1 MERESEQIH
10 PNASEFEDYI
20 ENYANI
26 NGIQIYYEYKNVHPE
41 KKNNNNK
48 SAVLLVHG
56 WTANRFRLHPL
67 YLHFMEFGTP
77 VFRLDLR
84 GHGWSQKEKIKEI
97 DYSILKMAEDVELF
111 IKQII
116 CEKFGFSSVILI
128 GHSMGGNIC
137 MKVVSIIPSFI
148 DKLIL
153 LSSSAYW
160 TGNFFGKFKLA
171 LYAIYYRIN
180 YWNRYNGKKQ
190 GHAVHGLEHFP
201 MWSNKYDTGGRT
213 LFTAREA
220 TIQGIKSIGSFDI
233 RKEIMTLKI
242 PTLIVVGCEDT
253 DAPPKLSREIHELIP
268 NSTLVIIPGVNHD
281 VVIGKPIT
289 LAKTIDK
296 FLENS

>member
-1 MERESEQIH
+1 VARESDTIH
-10 PNASEFEDYI
+10 PNASEYEDFV
-20 ENYANI
+20 ENYANV
-26 NGIQIYYEYKNVHPE
+26 NGIQIYYEFKNVLPE
-41 KKNNNNK
+41 IKENNNK
-48 SAVLLVHG
+48 SAILLVHG

-67 YLHFMEFGTP
+67 YLHYIEKGTS

-84 GHGWSQKEKIKEI
+84 GCGWSQKEAIN
-97 DYSILKMAEDVELF
+97 DFSINKMSEDVEMF
-111 IKQII
+111 VKQVI

-137 MKVVSIIPSFI
+137 MKVASAIPSSIIR
-148 DKLIL
+148 LIL

-160 TGNFFGKFKLA
+160 TGNFFGRFKLA
-171 LYAIYYRIN
+171 LYAIYYRFN
-180 YWNRYNGKKQ
+180 YWKRYNGKKK

-201 MWSNKYDTGGRT
+201 MWSNKYRSNGRT
-213 LFTAREA
+213 LFTAREC

-233 RKEIMTLKI
+233 RKEITTLTI

-253 DAPPKLSREIHELIP
+253 DAPPKLSKEIHELIK

-289 LAKTIDK
+289 LAKEIDN